1 MELRAIFSE
10 IYDFCKIFLDK
21 ELIKDESKRKS
32 GRKKGLHVSE
42 IMTILVWFHYSK
54 YKCFKYFYEI
64 WVKGWM
70 KNEFRNAPSYNRFVE
85 LKNEI
90 MEIMILYA
98 VLKNHAET
106 NGISIIDSFSIE
118 ACHIKR
124 SSSHKTLKDIAKKG
138 KTSMGWFFGLKLHV
152 VINAYGVI
160 CSFAITPGNIADNNE
175 SLLTYLTKEIFG
187 KLFGDKGYLVRAEV
201 YQKLY
206 ENGVQ
211 LITKIKKNM
220 KNKFYNLHDALMLK
234 KRGVVE
240 SVGNV
245 LKNVLSIEHSRHRSV
260 AGVFVH
266 IFSSLIAYAFKEKK
280 PSIFK
285 KKLTLP

>member
-1 MELRAIFSE
+1 MELIAIFSE
-10 IYDFCKIFLDK
+10 IYDFCKVFLDK
-21 ELIKDESKRKS
+21 ELIKDESKSKK
-32 GRKKGLHVSE
+32 GRKQGLHVSE
-42 IMTILVWFHYSK
+42 IMTILVWYHYSK
-54 YKCFKYFYEI
+54 FKCFKDFYMVY
-64 WVKGWM
+64 VKGFRN
-70 KNEFRNAPSYNRFVE
+70 NEFPNAPSYTRFLE

-90 MEIMILYA
+90 MEIMMLYA

-124 SSSHKTLKDIAKKG
+124 SSSHKTLKGIAKKG

-152 VINAYGVI
+152 VINAEGEI
-160 CSFAITPGNIADNNE
+160 CSFAITPGNVADNNE
-175 SLLTYLTKEIFG
+175 SILYYLTKKIFG

-201 YQKLY
+201 YKKLY

-245 LKNVLSIEHSRHRSV
+245 LKNLFSLEHSRHRSV
-260 AGVFVH
+260 AGVFIH
-266 IFSSLIAYAFKEKK
+266 IFSCLIAYAFKKEK

-285 KKLTLP
+285 KKLALP